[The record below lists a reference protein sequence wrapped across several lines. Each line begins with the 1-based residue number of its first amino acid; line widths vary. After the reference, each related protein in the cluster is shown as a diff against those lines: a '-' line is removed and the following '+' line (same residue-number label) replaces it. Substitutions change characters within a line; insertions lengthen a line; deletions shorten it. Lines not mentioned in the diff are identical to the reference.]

1 MSASYPLFSISI
13 LVILFYLL
21 SAAMVRLGLMNKPN
35 HRKFWNVILLG
46 TFLVTGSIGLISV
59 LKINYKLEIPYY
71 DELLRYH
78 VFFGIGMMIIGV
90 IHLGWH
96 LNYYLHILKPV
107 KNNETAIPIIPNN
120 DPDPSLLKKSAFL
133 LGTTTMIAQIILLR
147 EFLTVFNGNE
157 LVIGL
162 VLSNWM
168 VLTGIGAYI
177 GKRPLKRTNSSSVT
191 IFTLLLLTVLPF
203 ITLFLINFLKNKIFP
218 VGALIS
224 VFQIFFASL
233 LLLIPLCFAS
243 GFLFTFISKSYS
255 EIKNKNETG
264 SVYGIESAGSI
275 SGGLVSGLVFIS
287 IFSSVESLL
296 VLVVING
303 IALFVISLKK
313 RLHQLSRVSILVSF
327 ISFVLLFF
335 HPENRIRS
343 YVYPNQKIEVSKD
356 SPYGNIVITRRE
368 NLWSVYTNNSLMF
381 DSENFMMNEEAVHF
395 AMLQHL
401 QPSNVLLLSG
411 GLSGQIAEIMKYK
424 PLSIDYIEDNQ
435 WLVTLMKDSLQK
447 IITRE
452 TTLYRADPLRF
463 IRKSL
468 KKYDVVLINLPGPSN
483 LQNNRFYT
491 LEFFTLLKEKLLPG
505 AVLSFGLP
513 SPVNYLNTEAVEL
526 NSTIFSTLKCVFQNV
541 IIIPGEKLYFIASDA
556 RLSCNIVEAVQK
568 SGIENRYVNR
578 FYFDDSLLKRQ
589 SETIL
594 ASLNPESEI
603 NHNLKP
609 VLYRQQ
615 LAYWLSYFTGKYR
628 LMAFSATMIAL
639 FIFVTGSVSS
649 KGMFLTGFSATGM
662 EILLLFGLQVF
673 FGNIYLLTSFVIS
686 SFMIG
691 LSVGSFFGRSITG
704 FYQRETL
711 SGNQL
716 FFGIFAAIT
725 GILLFS
731 PGVSNLPPAIVYSLY
746 LTATAV
752 TGVLTGIQF
761 TRASLNQ
768 VGSYAEISGN
778 TYSYDLFGSALG
790 ALIMTIYLMPKQG
803 IVASA
808 LTISLLNLVFGF
820 FLTLRKRS

>member
-21 SAAMVRLGLMNKPN
+21 SAALVRLGLMNKPN

-78 VFFGIGMMIIGV
+78 VYFGIGMMIIGV

-157 LVIGL
+157 LVIGI

-177 GKRPLKRTNSSSVT
+177 GKRSLKRTNSSSVT

-275 SGGLVSGLVFIS
+275 AGGLVSGLVFIS

-401 QPSNVLLLSG
+401 QPSNVLLLAG

-452 TTLYRADPLRF
+452 TTLYRSDPLRF

-615 LAYWLSYFTGKYR
+615 LAYWLSYFTGKYW

-746 LTATAV
+746 LTATAM

-768 VGSYAEISGN
+768 AGSYAEISGN

-790 ALIMTIYLMPKQG
+790 ALIMTIYLMPKLG

>member
-1 MSASYPLFSISI
+1 
-13 LVILFYLL
+13 
-21 SAAMVRLGLMNKPN
+21 
-35 HRKFWNVILLG
+35 
-46 TFLVTGSIGLISV
+46 
-59 LKINYKLEIPYY
+59 
-71 DELLRYH
+71 
-78 VFFGIGMMIIGV
+78 
-90 IHLGWH
+90 
-96 LNYYLHILKPV
+96 
-107 KNNETAIPIIPNN
+107 
-120 DPDPSLLKKSAFL
+120 
-133 LGTTTMIAQIILLR
+133 
-147 EFLTVFNGNE
+147 
-157 LVIGL
+157 
-162 VLSNWM
+162 
-168 VLTGIGAYI
+168 
-177 GKRPLKRTNSSSVT
+177 
-191 IFTLLLLTVLPF
+191 
-203 ITLFLINFLKNKIFP
+203 
-218 VGALIS
+218 
-224 VFQIFFASL
+224 
-233 LLLIPLCFAS
+233 
-243 GFLFTFISKSYS
+243 
-255 EIKNKNETG
+255 
-264 SVYGIESAGSI
+264 
-275 SGGLVSGLVFIS
+275 
-287 IFSSVESLL
+287 
-296 VLVVING
+296 
-303 IALFVISLKK
+303 
-313 RLHQLSRVSILVSF
+313 
-327 ISFVLLFF
+327 
-335 HPENRIRS
+335 
-343 YVYPNQKIEVSKD
+343 
-356 SPYGNIVITRRE
+356 
-368 NLWSVYTNNSLMF
+368 
-381 DSENFMMNEEAVHF
+381 MMNEEAVHF

-790 ALIMTIYLMPKQG
+790 ALIMTIYLMPKLG

>member
-21 SAAMVRLGLMNKPN
+21 SAALVRLGLMNKPN

-78 VFFGIGMMIIGV
+78 VYFGIGMMIIGV

-157 LVIGL
+157 LVIGI

-275 SGGLVSGLVFIS
+275 AGGLVSGLVFIS

-401 QPSNVLLLSG
+401 QPSNVLLLAG

-452 TTLYRADPLRF
+452 TTLYRSDPLRF

-615 LAYWLSYFTGKYR
+615 LAYWLSYFTGKYW

-746 LTATAV
+746 LTATAM

-768 VGSYAEISGN
+768 AGSYAEISGN

-790 ALIMTIYLMPKQG
+790 ALIMTIYLMPKLG

>member
-790 ALIMTIYLMPKQG
+790 ALIMTIYLMPKLG

>member
-1 MSASYPLFSISI
+1 
-13 LVILFYLL
+13 
-21 SAAMVRLGLMNKPN
+21 
-35 HRKFWNVILLG
+35 
-46 TFLVTGSIGLISV
+46 
-59 LKINYKLEIPYY
+59 
-71 DELLRYH
+71 
-78 VFFGIGMMIIGV
+78 
-90 IHLGWH
+90 
-96 LNYYLHILKPV
+96 
-107 KNNETAIPIIPNN
+107 
-120 DPDPSLLKKSAFL
+120 
-133 LGTTTMIAQIILLR
+133 
-147 EFLTVFNGNE
+147 
-157 LVIGL
+157 
-162 VLSNWM
+162 
-168 VLTGIGAYI
+168 
-177 GKRPLKRTNSSSVT
+177 
-191 IFTLLLLTVLPF
+191 
-203 ITLFLINFLKNKIFP
+203 
-218 VGALIS
+218 
-224 VFQIFFASL
+224 
-233 LLLIPLCFAS
+233 
-243 GFLFTFISKSYS
+243 
-255 EIKNKNETG
+255 
-264 SVYGIESAGSI
+264 
-275 SGGLVSGLVFIS
+275 
-287 IFSSVESLL
+287 
-296 VLVVING
+296 
-303 IALFVISLKK
+303 
-313 RLHQLSRVSILVSF
+313 
-327 ISFVLLFF
+327 
-335 HPENRIRS
+335 
-343 YVYPNQKIEVSKD
+343 
-356 SPYGNIVITRRE
+356 
-368 NLWSVYTNNSLMF
+368 
-381 DSENFMMNEEAVHF
+381 
-395 AMLQHL
+395 
-401 QPSNVLLLSG
+401 
-411 GLSGQIAEIMKYK
+411 
-424 PLSIDYIEDNQ
+424 
-435 WLVTLMKDSLQK
+435 
-447 IITRE
+447 
-452 TTLYRADPLRF
+452 
-463 IRKSL
+463 
-468 KKYDVVLINLPGPSN
+468 
-483 LQNNRFYT
+483 

-615 LAYWLSYFTGKYR
+615 LAYWLSYFTGKYW

-746 LTATAV
+746 LTATAM

-768 VGSYAEISGN
+768 AGSYAEISGN

-790 ALIMTIYLMPKQG
+790 ALIMTIYLMPKLG

>member
-21 SAAMVRLGLMNKPN
+21 SAALVRLGLMNKPN

-78 VFFGIGMMIIGV
+78 VYFGIGMMIIGV

-157 LVIGL
+157 LVIGI

-177 GKRPLKRTNSSSVT
+177 GKRSLKRTNSSSVT

-275 SGGLVSGLVFIS
+275 AGGLVSGLVFIS

-296 VLVVING
+296 VLVVIKG

-401 QPSNVLLLSG
+401 QPSNVLLLAG

-452 TTLYRADPLRF
+452 TTLYRSDPLRF

-615 LAYWLSYFTGKYR
+615 LAYWLSYFTGKYW

-768 VGSYAEISGN
+768 AGSYAEISGN

-790 ALIMTIYLMPKQG
+790 ALIMTIYLMPKLG

>member
-21 SAAMVRLGLMNKPN
+21 SAALVRLGLMNKPN

-78 VFFGIGMMIIGV
+78 VYFGIGMMIIGV

-157 LVIGL
+157 LVIGI

-177 GKRPLKRTNSSSVT
+177 GKRSLKRTNSSSVT

-275 SGGLVSGLVFIS
+275 AGGLVSGLVFIS

-401 QPSNVLLLSG
+401 QPSNVLLLAG

-452 TTLYRADPLRF
+452 TTLYRSDPLRF

-615 LAYWLSYFTGKYR
+615 LAYWLSYFTGKYW

-768 VGSYAEISGN
+768 AGSYAEISGN

-790 ALIMTIYLMPKQG
+790 ALIMTIYLMPKLG

>member
-21 SAAMVRLGLMNKPN
+21 SAALVRLGLMNKPN

-78 VFFGIGMMIIGV
+78 VYFGIGMMIIGV

-157 LVIGL
+157 LVIGI

-275 SGGLVSGLVFIS
+275 AGGLVSGLVFIS

-401 QPSNVLLLSG
+401 QPSNVLLLAG

-452 TTLYRADPLRF
+452 TTLYRSDPLRF

-615 LAYWLSYFTGKYR
+615 LAYWLSYFTGKYW

-768 VGSYAEISGN
+768 AGSYAEISGN

-790 ALIMTIYLMPKQG
+790 ALIMTIYLMPKLG

>member
-177 GKRPLKRTNSSSVT
+177 GKRPLKRTNSSSIT
-191 IFTLLLLTVLPF
+191 IFILLLLTILPF
-203 ITLFLINFLKNKIFP
+203 VTAFLINFLKNKIFP
-218 VGALIS
+218 IGALIS
-224 VFQIFFASL
+224 VFQIFFATL
-233 LLLIPLCFAS
+233 LLLIPFCLAS

-275 SGGLVSGLVFIS
+275 AGGLISGLVFIF

-296 VLVVING
+296 VLAVING
-303 IALFVISLKK
+303 IALCVISLKK
-313 RLHQLSRVSILVSF
+313 RLHQLSRLSIIVSLIA
-327 ISFVLLFF
+327 FVFLFF

-368 NLWSVYTNNSLMF
+368 NLWSVYINTSPMF
-381 DSENFMMNEEAVHF
+381 DSENFMLNEEAVHF
-395 AMLQHL
+395 AMLQHP
-401 QPSNVLLLSG
+401 QPSDVLLVAG

-424 PLSIDYIEDNQ
+424 PLSIDYIEDNR
-435 WLVTLMKDSLQK
+435 WLLTLMKDSLQK
-447 IITRE
+447 IITGE
-452 TTLYRADPLRF
+452 TTLFSSDPLRF
-463 IRKSL
+463 IRNSL
-468 KKYDVVLINLPGPSN
+468 KKYDIVLVNLPGPSN

-513 SPVNYLNTEAVEL
+513 SPVNYLNSEAVEL

-578 FYFDDSLLKRQ
+578 FYFDDSLLKSR

-615 LAYWLSYFTGKYR
+615 LTFWLSYFKGKYW
-628 LMAFSATMIAL
+628 LMALTAAMIAI
-639 FIFVTGSVSS
+639 FIFFNGSISS
-649 KGMFLTGFSATGM
+649 KVMFLTGFSATGQ

-691 LSVGSFFGRSITG
+691 LSVGSIFGRSITR

-731 PGVSNLPPAIVYSLY
+731 TGVSNLPPAIVYLLY

-752 TGVLTGIQF
+752 TGALTGFQF
-761 TRASLNQ
+761 TRASLCQ
-768 VGSYAEISGN
+768 AGSYAEISGN

-790 ALIMTIYLMPKQG
+790 ALVMTLYLMPKLG

-820 FLTLRKRS
+820 FLTLRNRS